1 MKKRKN
7 KSDFLKKYIHHKPA
21 TVSSVIL
28 IIEIISVILLPILLN
43 LDPYTSDPLAFNAPP
58 GGNHIL
64 GTDDVGRDI
73 LARLLYGGRNSLAI
87 GVLST
92 AVSIL
97 IGLPLGLLAGYY
109 RGAWEAVI
117 MRAADIFMSF
127 PTMILILVVVAIF
140 DSSVPTIVLVIGV
153 LGWPAIGKL
162 IYGNVLSVRQKDYVE
177 AARAMG
183 TREPEI
189 IFRYILPNSIAPLWM
204 SVAFRISSAM
214 ITESGLSFLGC
225 GVKSPQASWG
235 NIIQSASNYMIL
247 TMRPWMW
254 IPAGVCL
261 MLTIVCINFVGEG
274 IRDALDPKLKRL

>member
-189 IFRYILPNSIAPLWM
+189 IFRYILPKSIAPLWM

>member
-1 MKKRKN
+1 MKRKKE
-7 KSDFLKKYIHHKPA
+7 KSDFLKKFVHHKPA
-21 TVSSVIL
+21 TVSLIL
-28 IIEIISVILLPILLN
+28 ILLEILAVIFLPMIMN

-58 GGNHIL
+58 GGAHLL

-73 LARLLYGGRNSLAI
+73 LARLIYGGRNSLSI

-92 AVSIL
+92 FISIL
-97 IGLPLGLLAGYY
+97 IGLPLGLFAGYY
-109 RGAWEAVI
+109 RGMLETVV

-140 DSSVPTIVLVIGV
+140 GSSVPTIILVIGA
-153 LGWPAIGKL
+153 LGWPAIAKL
-162 IYGNVLSVRQKDYVE
+162 IYGNVISVRKKDYVE
-177 AARAMG
+177 AAKAVG
-183 TREPEI
+183 VREPEI
-189 IFRYILPNSIAPLWM
+189 IFKYVLPNSIAPLWM

-235 NIIQSASNYMIL
+235 NIIQNASNFMIL

-261 MLTIVCINFVGEG
+261 MMTIVCINFVGEG